1 MWFILRAAAL
11 LLACRIATPA
21 AEPSPVLAYLTN
33 FGRINAIATDAAGN
47 VYLAGVTNAPK
58 FPLVNAFRSQPGEGN
73 CSMMPSK
80 SFQPCGEAFAAKLDP
95 TGTRL
100 IYSTYLGG
108 YGRDH
113 ATAIAVDAS
122 GNAYIA
128 GDTDSGDFPGSDPAE
143 KRFAPLRTF
152 AVKLSADG
160 ELVWASLFPAGSV
173 LTAGITAPWVGV
185 LPAAIAAGGDGGAV
199 VAGATEAPD
208 FPTVNGLPSKPGLHP
223 VYVTTDRGLTWRG
236 LSFAEP
242 VKAVYALAVDPR
254 RPATLYAATDLGL
267 YKSTDSGVSWTL
279 LYRDPQGAPVIAAV
293 LDYRNPDTVYAAA
306 NAPPGSALQPNL
318 LKSTDA
324 GVSFRTIPVPI
335 EREFMGPLPAI
346 TTLAIDPVTPG
357 NLWLSASGTV
367 FRSADAG
374 EHWQRSLSVYLQ
386 PPWVAPP
393 SLDDVMRSQTVFS
406 RILVDRTNPRRVYAC
421 CISRPGTGLVRTDD
435 GGATWIEGA
444 RGPIAGT
451 SGPTAAALDPRNGAL
466 LYAPYYHGLVRSRD
480 AGMTW
485 AEVALPEV
493 YLPDKFVESAFGP
506 DGNLYVVSN
515 TGLVLRSA
523 DDARTWTAS
532 YGPWSRQIAGDF
544 RDVRI
549 VAFSPADSA
558 TFYVSAAVSLRKA
571 FVARIGPAGGM
582 VWSTLLGGSGE
593 DGANAVALDSAGDV
607 WIAGA
612 TTSKN
617 FPVVAPL
624 QATRGKA
631 LTGDMLGRDVFLTKL
646 SNDGA
651 RILYSTYLGG
661 PGDDAANALAVD
673 AEGNLYVGGNA
684 GSSFPTANAMLPSGG
699 RGTSG
704 FVAKLDA
711 SGRRLVYSTYLD
723 RAYASSVKNIVAGP
737 NGALHIAGCTDGDL
751 TLVNPLDATPSG
763 AFIATLNSSGTA
775 FDFST
780 FFFGCESSYPPQA
793 SKLGLALAPSG
804 SLWIG
809 GAPSFGV
816 TVIGPDLGTPNEGY
830 LARID
835 FLPAAT
841 GEPRIRSVRNAAGF
855 QLGEVFAPGSLA
867 SIFGDNL
874 APSVALAEGA
884 PLPRE
889 LAGASVL
896 VAGVPAPLLYVSPS
910 QINFQAPFEAP
921 MGDAVLEFR
930 RDGGVREVRRIRL
943 VNAAPG
949 LFTQSGDGRGA
960 GVVMHTSDFRLVTPE
975 NPAVAGEILA
985 LYATGLGAVT
995 PPVLSGEA
1003 APLTPVPLLGAANFY
1018 FYVAVDS
1025 RLQRTLYAGLAPG
1038 LVGVYQVNFVFD
1050 PAPGPGA
1057 KILSVS
1063 GSNVVT
1069 VFAR

>member
-1 MWFILRAAAL
+1 MWFILRAVAL
-11 LLACRIATPA
+11 LLACQIATPA
-21 AEPSPVLAYLTN
+21 TEPSPVLAYLTN

-47 VYLAGVTNAPK
+47 VYLAGATSSPK

-73 CSMMPSK
+73 CSIMPSR
-80 SFQPCGEAFAAKLDP
+80 SFQACGEAFAAKLDP

-100 IYSTYLGG
+100 IYSTYLAGF
-108 YGRDH
+108 GRDH
-113 ATAIAVDAS
+113 ATAISVDAS
-122 GNAYIA
+122 GSAYIA

-143 KRFAPLRTF
+143 KRFAPIRTF

-160 ELVWASLFPAGSV
+160 ELVWARLFPAGS
-173 LTAGITAPWVGV
+173 V

-199 VAGATEAPD
+199 VAGATEVSD
-208 FPTVNGLPSKPGLHP
+208 FPTVNALPSKPVLHP
-223 VYVTTDRGLTWRG
+223 VYVTSDRGLTWRG

-242 VKAVYALAVDPR
+242 VRAVYALAVDPR
-254 RPATLYAATDLGL
+254 RPAALYAATDLGL
-267 YKSTDSGVSWTL
+267 YKSTDSGASWTL
-279 LYRDPQGAPVIAAV
+279 LYRDPQGTPVIAAV
-293 LDYRNPDTVYAAA
+293 LDYRNPDTLYAAA
-306 NAPPGSALQPNL
+306 NAPAGSALQPNL

-324 GVSFRTIPVPI
+324 GVSFRSIPVPI

-346 TTLAIDPVTPG
+346 TTLAIDPVTSG
-357 NLWLSASGTV
+357 NLWLSASGAIY
-367 FRSADAG
+367 RSTDAG
-374 EHWQRSLSVYLQ
+374 EHWQRSLSVYLG
-386 PPWVAPP
+386 PLLVAPP

-406 RILVDRTNPRRVYAC
+406 RILFDQTNPRRIYAC
-421 CISRPGTGLVRTDD
+421 CISRPGTGLFRTDD
-435 GGATWIEGA
+435 GGTTWIEGA
-444 RGPIAGT
+444 RGPIAG
-451 SGPTAAALDPRNGAL
+451 SGGPTAAALDPRNGAL
-466 LYAPYYHGLVRSRD
+466 LYAPYYHGLARSRD

-493 YLPDKFVESAFGP
+493 YLLDRFVESAFGP
-506 DGNLYVVSN
+506 DGNLYVLSN

-532 YGPWSRQIAGDF
+532 YGPWSRQYSGDF

-558 TFYVSAAVSLRKA
+558 TFYVSAPVSLRKA
-571 FVARIGPAGGM
+571 FIARLDPAGGV

-593 DGANAVALDSAGDV
+593 DVAAAVALDNAGDV
-607 WIAGA
+607 WIAG
-612 TTSKN
+612 TTSSKN

-624 QATRGKA
+624 QATRAKA

-646 SNDGA
+646 SSDGA
-651 RILYSTYLGG
+651 HILYSTYLGG
-661 PGDDAANALAVD
+661 PGDDSANALAVD
-673 AEGNLYVGGNA
+673 AAGNLYIGGDA
-684 GSSFPTANAMLPSGG
+684 GRSFPTANAMLSSGG
-699 RGTSG
+699 SGSSG

-711 SGRRLVYSTYLD
+711 TGRRLVYSTYLD
-723 RAYASSVKNIVAGP
+723 RAYASSVKSIAVGL
-737 NGALHIAGCTDGDL
+737 NGAVSIAGCTDGDL

-763 AFIATLNSSGTA
+763 AFVATLNPSGTA

-780 FFFGCESSYPPQA
+780 FFFGCGSSYPPQA
-793 SKLGLALAPSG
+793 SMLGLALAPSG
-804 SLWIG
+804 SLWVG
-809 GAPSFGV
+809 GPAMAGV

-835 FLPAAT
+835 FLPAAA
-841 GEPRIRSVRNAAGF
+841 GAPRILSVRNAAGF

-889 LAGASVL
+889 LAGASVV
-896 VAGVPAPLLYVSPS
+896 VAGAPAPLLYVSPS
-910 QINFQAPFEAP
+910 QINFQVPFEAP
-921 MGDAVLEFR
+921 IGDAVLEFR

-943 VNAAPG
+943 VDGAPG

-960 GVVMHTSDFRLVTPE
+960 GVVMHASDFRLVTPE
-975 NPAVAGEILA
+975 NPAAPGEILA

-995 PPVLSGEA
+995 PPVPSGEA
-1003 APLTPVPLLGAANFY
+1003 APLTPVPLLGTANFY

-1057 KILSVS
+1057 KILYVS
-1063 GSNVVT
+1063 GSNAVT
-1069 VFAR
+1069 VVAR